1 MDELQ
6 ANEQKCAC
14 GCKCKGHMILGV
26 FALIVFVCL
35 AVFLIGEARNAFKKY
50 DYIGKS
56 AETPNTISVSGEGL
70 VTATSDIAKVDI
82 GTSTDAQTVAEA
94 QVKNSAIMN
103 SVIGAIK
110 RLGVDEKD
118 IKTKNYNIYP
128 KYDWQNGKNNVV
140 GYTVTQ
146 SLGLVIRDT
155 KKTSDILKA
164 AGESGANQIGSLSF
178 EIDGPEKLKAEA
190 RTKAIQNAKEKAEA
204 LVDSLGVKLGRV
216 IAFSESSGGGIIYE
230 GFGLS
235 KGVDSMSA
243 PAPEIQTGENEI
255 RSNVTVLYEIL

>member
-6 ANEQKCAC
+6 NNEQKCIC
-14 GCKCKGHMILGV
+14 DCKCKPRMVIGIFV
-26 FALIVFVCL
+26 LIVSICL
-35 AVFLIGEARNAFKKY
+35 SAFLIVETRNAFKKY

-70 VTATSDIAKVDI
+70 ITAVSDVAKVEV
-82 GTSTDAQTVAEA
+82 GASTEANTVAEA
-94 QVKNSAIMN
+94 QAKNTEIMN
-103 SVIGAIK
+103 GIIGSLI
-110 RLGVDEKD
+110 RLGVEEKD

-128 KYDWQNGKNNVV
+128 KYNWQDGKNSII

-146 SLGLVIRDT
+146 SLGLNIRDT
-155 KKTSDILKA
+155 KKTSDVLKL
-164 AGESGANQIGSLSF
+164 AGEKGANQIGSLTF
-178 EIDGPEKLKAEA
+178 EIDEPEKLKAEA

-216 IAFSESSGGGIIYE
+216 ISFSESSGGGIVYD
-230 GFGLS
+230 GYGLS
-235 KGVDSMSA
+235 KGMDTLSA

>member
-6 ANEQKCAC
+6 NNKQKCDC
-14 GCKCKGHMILGV
+14 GCKCKGYMILGG

-35 AVFLIGEARNAFKKY
+35 SVFLIGEARNAFKKY

-70 VTATSDIAKVDI
+70 VTATPDIAKVDV
-82 GTSTDAQTVAEA
+82 GSSSDAYSVAEA
-94 QVKNSAIMN
+94 QVKNTAIMN
-103 SVIGAIK
+103 GIIAAVK
-110 RLGVDEKD
+110 KLGIDEKD

-128 KYDWQNGKNNVV
+128 KYDWQNGKNNIV

-146 SLGLVIRDT
+146 ALGLKIRDT
-155 KKTSDILKA
+155 KKTSDVLKV
-164 AGESGANQIGSLSF
+164 AGESGANQIGSLTF
-178 EIDGPEKLKAEA
+178 EIDDPEQLKAEA
-190 RTKAIQNAKEKAEA
+190 RTEAIKNAKEKAEA

-216 IAFSESSGGGIIYE
+216 ISFSESSGGGMVYE
-230 GFGLS
+230 GYGLS
-235 KGVDSMSA
+235 KGMDTLSA
-243 PAPEIQTGENEI
+243 PAQEIQSGENEI

>member
-70 VTATSDIAKVDI
+70 VTATPDIAKVDI

-94 QVKNSAIMN
+94 QVKNSATMN
-103 SVIGAIK
+103 KIIDSIK
-110 RLGVDEKD
+110 KIGVDEKD

-128 KYDWQNGKNNVV
+128 RYDWQNGKNNVI

-146 SLGLVIRDT
+146 SLGLKIRDT
-155 KKTSDILKA
+155 KKTSDILKV
-164 AGESGANQIGSLSF
+164 AGESGANQIGSLTF
-178 EIDGPEKLKAEA
+178 EIDEPEVLKADA
-190 RTKAIQNAKEKAEA
+190 RTKAIKNAKEKAEA

-216 IAFSESSGGGIIYE
+216 ISFSESSGNGIIYE
-230 GFGLS
+230 SYGLS
-235 KGVDSMSA
+235 KSMDSVAA